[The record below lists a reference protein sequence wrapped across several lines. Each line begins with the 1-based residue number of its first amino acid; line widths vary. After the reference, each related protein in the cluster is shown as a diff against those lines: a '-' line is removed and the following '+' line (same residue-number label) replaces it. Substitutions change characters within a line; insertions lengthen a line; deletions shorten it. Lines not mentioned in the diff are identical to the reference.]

1 VSGGAA
7 TVTGAAAG
15 LRARV
20 RVPLR
25 GFELDLELESR
36 PGTPL
41 ALCGPSGAGK
51 TSALRILAGLL
62 APAAG
67 RVALGDEVWLDS
79 ERGVDLA
86 PERRRCGL
94 VFQDY
99 ALFPRMSA
107 WRNVAYGIP
116 APRRERRAAA
126 LTMLDRFGVADL
138 AEARPGSLSGG
149 ERQRVALARA
159 LASRPGALL
168 LDEPL
173 SALDAATR
181 RGAIE
186 RLRGVLAELDV
197 PTVLVTHSFDEAA
210 LLAGSI
216 AILDRGRVVQRGD
229 AAAISAS
236 PASPF
241 VADFAGAAVL
251 RGEASGEPGG
261 LTLVRLRGGGEL
273 RSVDPAG
280 GPVAVSVF
288 PWEISLEPPGAPH
301 SDSMLNRV
309 AGEVT
314 SLTTVGNRTR
324 VGIAL
329 PQPLTAEITEDS
341 AARMKLEPGTRVV
354 AAWKASA
361 TRVVGGR

>member
-1 VSGGAA
+1 VS
-7 TVTGAAAG
+7 AAAVTAPAAAE
-15 LRARV
+15 LSARV
-20 RVPLR
+20 AAPLR
-25 GFELDLELESR
+25 GFELDVELAAAPAR
-36 PGTPL
+36 TL

-51 TSALRILAGLL
+51 SSLLRALAGLL
-62 APAAG
+62 APRAG
-67 RVALGDEVWLDS
+67 RVALGEEVWFDA
-79 ERGVDLA
+79 ERGVDLP

-99 ALFPRMSA
+99 ALFPRMTA
-107 WRNVAYGIP
+107 LANVAYGV
-116 APRRERRAAA
+116 AGRRRGRRAAA
-126 LTMLDRFGVADL
+126 AAMLDRFGVAHL
-138 AEARPGSLSGG
+138 GAARPGSLSGG

-159 LASRPGALL
+159 LAARPGALL

-186 RLRGVLAELDV
+186 QLRGVLAELEA

-210 LLAGSI
+210 LLASTI
-216 AILDRGRVVQRGD
+216 AILDRGAVVQRGD
-229 AAAISAS
+229 AATISAR

-251 RGEASGEPGG
+251 RGEASEEPGG

-273 RSVDPAG
+273 RSVDPAR

-288 PWEISLEPPGAPH
+288 PWEVSLEPPGAPH
-301 SDSMLNRV
+301 ADSMLNRI

-324 VGIAL
+324 VGLAL
-329 PQPLTAEITEDS
+329 PQPLAAEITADS
-341 AARMKLEPGTRVV
+341 AARLGLAPGSRVV

-361 TRVVGGR
+361 TRVVGGG